1 MNRENIIVL
10 DFGGQYSHLIT
21 RRIRDLSVYAELL
34 PYDTSADKIASMNPS
49 GIILTGGPNS
59 VYDENSPK
67 PDSKIFDLGIPILGI
82 CYGLQIIV
90 DKMGGSITRTDKRE
104 YGKAML
110 SISSE
115 QKLFQGLESNTDVWM
130 SHGDATKIL
139 PDNFESIANTE
150 NSPYAAIRS
159 NNLFGVQFHP
169 EVTHTKDGR
178 KILSNF
184 IYEICGCK
192 GLWTMDSFVDNTID
206 KIKTQVGNDSVLCAL
221 SGGVDSS
228 TVALLLHKAI
238 GDRLTCVFV
247 DHGLLRKDE
256 AKNVLEIFDKLDIK
270 IIFYNEEDRFLDLL
284 LNVIDPEERR
294 KLIGQEFIK
303 VFEEIS
309 KQNGS
314 FKWLAQGTLYPDVIE
329 SASTNGPAV
338 TIKTH
343 HNVGGLPENIDFKL
357 IEPFRDL
364 YKDEVRN
371 VARLIELPSEI
382 LERHPFPGPGLAVRI
397 IGKFTP
403 EKLTIC
409 RESSSIV
416 EEELKKSNLHNTVW
430 QAFAMVGDDKAV
442 GVLGDGR
449 KMGYIVTVRIVESTD
464 AMTADWVKIP
474 YDVLDN
480 ISTRITN
487 EVDDVSWVTY
497 AISSKP
503 PSTIEPQ

>member
-110 SISSE
+110 SIQSE

-256 AKNVLEIFDKLDIK
+256 AKNVLEIFDK
-270 IIFYNEEDRFLDLL
+270 
-284 LNVIDPEERR
+284 
-294 KLIGQEFIK
+294 
-303 VFEEIS
+303 
-309 KQNGS
+309 
-314 FKWLAQGTLYPDVIE
+314 
-329 SASTNGPAV
+329 
-338 TIKTH
+338 
-343 HNVGGLPENIDFKL
+343 
-357 IEPFRDL
+357 
-364 YKDEVRN
+364 
-371 VARLIELPSEI
+371 
-382 LERHPFPGPGLAVRI
+382 
-397 IGKFTP
+397 
-403 EKLTIC
+403 
-409 RESSSIV
+409 
-416 EEELKKSNLHNTVW
+416 
-430 QAFAMVGDDKAV
+430 
-442 GVLGDGR
+442 
-449 KMGYIVTVRIVESTD
+449 
-464 AMTADWVKIP
+464 
-474 YDVLDN
+474 
-480 ISTRITN
+480 
-487 EVDDVSWVTY
+487 
-497 AISSKP
+497 
-503 PSTIEPQ
+503 

>member
-67 PDSKIFDLGIPILGI
+67 PDFKIFDLGIPILGI

-139 PDNFESIANTE
+139 PDNFESIATTE

-192 GLWTMDSFVDNTID
+192 GLWTMDSFVDNAID
-206 KIKTQVGNDSVLCAL
+206 KIKTQVGKDSVLCAL

-270 IIFYNEEDRFLDLL
+270 IIFYNEADRFLDLL
-284 LNVIDPEERR
+284 LDVIDPEERR
-294 KLIGQEFIK
+294 KLIG
-303 VFEEIS
+303 
-309 KQNGS
+309 
-314 FKWLAQGTLYPDVIE
+314 
-329 SASTNGPAV
+329 
-338 TIKTH
+338 
-343 HNVGGLPENIDFKL
+343 
-357 IEPFRDL
+357 R
-364 YKDEVRN
+364 
-371 VARLIELPSEI
+371 
-382 LERHPFPGPGLAVRI
+382 
-397 IGKFTP
+397 
-403 EKLTIC
+403 
-409 RESSSIV
+409 
-416 EEELKKSNLHNTVW
+416 
-430 QAFAMVGDDKAV
+430 
-442 GVLGDGR
+442 
-449 KMGYIVTVRIVESTD
+449 
-464 AMTADWVKIP
+464 
-474 YDVLDN
+474 
-480 ISTRITN
+480 
-487 EVDDVSWVTY
+487 
-497 AISSKP
+497 
-503 PSTIEPQ
+503 

>member
-110 SISSE
+110 SIQSE

-487 EVDDVSWVTY
+487 EVDNVSWVTY

>member
-21 RRIRDLSVYAELL
+21 RRIRDLSVYSELL

-270 IIFYNEEDRFLDLL
+270 IIFYNEADRFLDLL
-284 LNVIDPEERR
+284 LDVIDPEERR

-357 IEPFRDL
+357 IEPFREL

-416 EEELKKSNLHNTVW
+416 EEELKKSNIHNTVW

-487 EVDDVSWVTY
+487 EVDNVSWVTY